1 MKIDLAMICIGSIA
15 LFTKNLVEIVRIIAV
30 LDLALESVRS
40 LAPNLALA
48 LVLESANLALDLVP
62 VLKSARNLALALKSV
77 DLVLVLGLAHD
88 LKSAGPV
95 LILVLEAVNVDLVQ
109 DHDLALAIKNAGLV
123 PEAVSVVEN
132 VITSLEM

>member
-1 MKIDLAMICIGSIA
+1 MICIESIA

-30 LDLALESVRS
+30 LDPALESVRS
-40 LAPNLALA
+40 LAPNLVLA
-48 LVLESANLALDLVP
+48 LVLESANLALDLIL
-62 VLKSARNLALALKSV
+62 VLKSARNLATALKSV
-77 DLVLVLGLAHD
+77 DLVLGLAHD